1 MRRMLLAAMAAFLL
15 WPSAVV
21 AQDVRVEKDA
31 LFGSEFKKLENRQEV
46 LNAFATMIRAHGWR
60 CDSISVAR
68 KFVFSRGFTVIC
80 NNYAY
85 EYGIED
91 RGGRWVVTLE

>member
-1 MRRMLLAAMAAFLL
+1 MKVLLAVMVAAIL
-15 WPSAVV
+15 WSTASH
-21 AQDVRVEKDA
+21 AQDVRLEPDA
-31 LFGSEFKKLENRQEV
+31 ILGSEFKKLSNRQKV
-46 LNAFATMIRAHGWR
+46 LNALATMIRLKGWR

-80 NNYAY
+80 NRFAY
-85 EYGIED
+85 EYEVKD